1 MRPASPGATQGPPW
15 AQQYKLGC
23 RADSSSS
30 PRRLNTQPLDGER
43 PVAAG
48 GPWLAGEAR
57 PQAYVTFSGAT
68 SPGLRW
74 GSPGSPQSPQD
85 QRGLSAAQESG
96 DTGLSPVP
104 PRITRE
110 AEQAPVVS
118 AWKMKGSCTAPI
130 Y

>member
-1 MRPASPGATQGPPW
+1 MGPGSPGATQGPPR

-30 PRRLNTQPLDGER
+30 PRRPNTQTLDGER

-57 PQAYVTFSGAT
+57 PQAYASFSGAT
-68 SPGLRW
+68 SPALRW

-85 QRGLSAAQESG
+85 QRGLSAAQEGG
-96 DTGLSPVP
+96 DTGLSPVD
-104 PRITRE
+104 ITRE
-110 AEQAPVVS
+110 AEQALVVS
-118 AWKMKGSCTAPI
+118 AGKMKGSCTAPI